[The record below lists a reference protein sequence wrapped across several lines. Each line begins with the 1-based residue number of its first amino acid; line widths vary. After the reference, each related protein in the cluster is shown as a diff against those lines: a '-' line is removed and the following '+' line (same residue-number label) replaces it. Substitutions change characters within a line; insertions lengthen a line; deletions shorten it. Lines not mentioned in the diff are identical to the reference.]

1 MLKEFSTEITFKLTF
16 SDINYFHCKKI
27 IELLKKDEE
36 SGKKN
41 VFGQYSSQRMKVRLL
56 LHFEFIPDY
65 HCPVLICYA
74 CFYNFIPKCVFIFIL
89 IKDWSEV
96 IKLYEKDGVYL
107 GKIPLSIN
115 HI

>member
-1 MLKEFSTEITFKLTF
+1 M
-16 SDINYFHCKKI
+16 
-27 IELLKKDEE
+27 LKKDEE

-74 CFYNFIPKCVFIFIL
+74 CFYNFIPKCVFIFIR

>member
-1 MLKEFSTEITFKLTF
+1 MLKEFSSEITLKLTF

-27 IELLKKDEE
+27 IEWLKKDDE

-65 HCPVLICYA
+65 QY
-74 CFYNFIPKCVFIFIL
+74 
-89 IKDWSEV
+89 
-96 IKLYEKDGVYL
+96 
-107 GKIPLSIN
+107 
-115 HI
+115 

>member
-1 MLKEFSTEITFKLTF
+1 MLKEFSSEITFKLTF

-65 HCPVLICYA
+65 QYGFVMH
-74 CFYNFIPKCVFIFIL
+74 VFTT
-89 IKDWSEV
+89 
-96 IKLYEKDGVYL
+96 LYLNVY
-107 GKIPLSIN
+107 SFSFA
-115 HI
+115 